1 MWFPQTHFLQ
11 RRHIPR
17 RRAHH
22 PSRNLWGLTAHSSRV
37 LPPKLRRPNFPTGRQ
52 AGKAKDSAQEGYSS
66 CAKRLAASRSQAVS
80 RRPTSKVRHFT
91 LGFTGVNC
99 KRICFTLYT
108 FDFPRRVCLL
118 NKFGTAFLLG
128 VTGVYGKTMAKPRAE
143 QQIVWDR
150 PPRRLRPTRTYAR
163 KSNQTCHST
172 GFFWICSAG
181 CWVVYA
187 EMCSKNCSIDSA
199 SDQQMHP
206 RA

>member
-1 MWFPQTHFLQ
+1 MGLCAGWRLTRGNPQASKKEPEPSTPLKVWAQQKVGGPERHALPCVSAQFPQTHFLQ

-22 PSRNLWGLTAHSSRV
+22 PSSNLCGLTAHSSRV

-99 KRICFTLYT
+99 KRIFFTLYT

-118 NKFGTAFLLG
+118 NKFGTAVLL
-128 VTGVYGKTMAKPRAE
+128 YRRDRSLPKTMAKPC
-143 QQIVWDR
+143 
-150 PPRRLRPTRTYAR
+150 RTTN
-163 KSNQTCHST
+163 SLGPST
-172 GFFWICSAG
+172 T
-181 CWVVYA
+181 
-187 EMCSKNCSIDSA
+187 
-199 SDQQMHP
+199 
-206 RA
+206 